1 MATASTVLSRTA
13 WTLVGA
19 TPCFL
24 QSRGRAQVEV
34 VVASAAPSGDVPAV
48 SLGEDFQ
55 RTMNITLSGQNVYAR
70 IVGGYSPAD
79 ANLVVVS

>member
-1 MATASTVLSRTA
+1 MPTTSTPLTRS
-13 WTLVGA
+13 WQQVGA

-24 QSRGRAQVEV
+24 QSRGQAQVEV
-34 VVASAAPSGDVPAV
+34 VVASALPSGDVPAV

-70 IVGGYSPAD
+70 VVGGYDPSY